1 MWIRWVVLFV
11 FSSFAGHPAQQE
23 ITLYSGNGNPQAYVA
38 LNGTDTPVIYLWS
51 GEPVAYL
58 GFTSGDGASIYGFNG
73 KHLGWLVSG
82 VARDREGNAACG
94 VRNTV
99 TFASTDPIKSAKQL
113 QPVMARRETEVT
125 RPSFSTHW
133 TETPCSA
140 FLHDGAA

>member
-23 ITLYSGNGNPQAYVA
+23 ITLYSGDGTPAAYVA
-38 LNGTDTPVIYLWS
+38 IRGADNPVIYLWS

-58 GFTSGDGASIYGFNG
+58 GSASGDGASIYGFNG

-82 VARDREGNAACG
+82 VARDRDGNAACG
-94 VRNTV
+94 VRNAV
-99 TFASTDPIKSAKQL
+99 TFAATDPIKSAKQL
-113 QPVMARRETEVT
+113 QPVVARRETEAV
-125 RPSFSTHW
+125 RPSFSVNW
-133 TETPCSA
+133 TATPCSE

>member
-23 ITLYSGNGNPQAYVA
+23 ITLYSGDGTPAAYLA
-38 LNGTDTPVIYLWS
+38 LNGAENPVIYLWS

-58 GFTSGDGASIYGFNG
+58 GSVSGDGASIYGFNG

-94 VRNTV
+94 VRNAL
-99 TFASTDPIKSAKQL
+99 TFAATEPIKSAKQL
-113 QPVMARRETEVT
+113 QPVMSRRETEPA
-125 RPSFSTHW
+125 RPSFSANW
-133 TETPCSA
+133 TAMPCSA

>member
-23 ITLYSGNGNPQAYVA
+23 ITLYSGDGTPEAYVSLSGSA
-38 LNGTDTPVIYLWS
+38 TPVIYLWS

-58 GFTSGDGASIYGFNG
+58 GSISPDGASIYGFNG
-73 KHLGWLVSG
+73 RHLGWLVSG
-82 VARDREGNAACG
+82 VARDHEGNAACG
-94 VRNTV
+94 VRNAI
-99 TFASTDPIKSAKQL
+99 TFAASEPIKSAKQL

-125 RPSFSTHW
+125 RPSFSVNW
-133 TETPCSA
+133 TPTSCSA